1 MRHEKLSLKWKVFQY
16 LLGFTAILLILLWLF
31 QTVYLDSF
39 YTAIKKNE
47 LEQAL
52 EVLQGNL
59 DAEDLESTINTISED
74 YEVYI
79 LIGNEDGRTLYSS
92 EYYRSFANSVI
103 SKEKIQEYFERSK
116 EEGGRIVINHEA
128 PDTMEEIIENAPMP
142 GIGEEETGARPDD
155 AGDDSSRGIPS
166 DIPSD
171 APQISQEDK
180 PRDFGNKPLFNFR
193 AGEYQNVTYADIST
207 VDGEE
212 CIVMVNAQLTPVDA
226 TVHTIQVQL
235 ICISVLMILLSLGI
249 ALLVS
254 KKISRSIVKV
264 NQTAKELA
272 NGDFQVEFNGKDYK
286 EITELSDTLNYTAKE
301 LGRAENLQRE
311 LIANIS
317 HDLRTPLTMI
327 IAYSE
332 VMRDLPGENTPENI
346 QVVIDE
352 SRRLTNLVNDM
363 LDISKLQAGV
373 MEQKTKEYDLT
384 ESIKQIITRY
394 AKLVEQ
400 DGYVIT
406 FDYNENVWVEADEF
420 KLYQVIYNL
429 INNAINY
436 TGDDKKVSVKQRVDG
451 NRVRI
456 EVTDTGIGIEE
467 KDIKYVWE
475 RYYKVDKTHKR
486 AVMGTGLGLSIVKN
500 ILVLHE
506 ANYGV
511 ISEVDQGSTFWFE
524 LEWTKTSKSNRVE
537 RGFEE

>member
-1 MRHEKLSLKWKVFQY
+1 MSLKWKVFQY
-16 LLGFTAILLILLWLF
+16 LLGFTAILLILQWLF
-31 QTVYLDSF
+31 QTVYLDAF
-39 YTAIKKNE
+39 YTAIKKSE

-52 EVLQGNL
+52 NVLEENL
-59 DAEDLESTINTISED
+59 NDEDLESTINTISED

-79 LIGNEDGRTLYSS
+79 LIGSEEGDKLYSS
-92 EYYRSFANSVI
+92 EFYRSFANSMLSKDKI
-103 SKEKIQEYFERSK
+103 KEYFDKSKEKGEK
-116 EEGGRIVINHEA
+116 LVINHKA
-128 PDTMEEIIENAPMP
+128 PDSMEEIIENAPIDP
-142 GIGEEETGARPDD
+142 APEGDFNTPNGSDD
-155 AGDDSSRGIPS
+155 KAPADR
-166 DIPSD
+166 PSD
-171 APQISQEDK
+171 APNSSKQDDPK
-180 PRDFGNKPLFNFR
+180 DFGNKPIFNFR
-193 AGEYQNVTYADIST
+193 DRDEEYQNVTYADIAT
-207 VDGEE
+207 INGEE

-235 ICISVLMILLSLGI
+235 IYISVIMIILSLII

-272 NGDFQVEFNGKDYK
+272 NGKFNVEFNGKDYK
-286 EITELSDTLNYTAKE
+286 EITELSDTLNYTATE

-311 LIANIS
+311 LIANVS

-373 MEQKTKEYDLT
+373 MESKIKEYNLT
-384 ESIKQIITRY
+384 ESIKQVITRY
-394 AKLVEQ
+394 AKLIEQ
-400 DGYVIT
+400 NGYTVS
-406 FDYNENVWVEADEF
+406 FDYEENVWVEADEF
-420 KLYQVIYNL
+420 KIYQVIYNL

-436 TGDDKKVSVKQRVDG
+436 TGENKEVFVKQIVVEDK
-451 NRVRI
+451 VRI
-456 EVTDTGIGIEE
+456 EVTDTGIGIEDS
-467 KDIKYVWE
+467 DIKYVWE

-500 ILVLHE
+500 ILDLHK
-506 ANYGV
+506 AQYGV
-511 ISEVDQGSTFWFE
+511 ISMVNQGSTFWFE
-524 LEWTKTSKSNRVE
+524 LEHIRI
-537 RGFEE
+537 EE